1 MVCQESVLK
10 RDRTL
15 IHFMD
20 EWRIRMKRMWRW
32 WDRLME
38 SNWQV
43 KVRFLIQIGVLC
55 GVACAGTPSLLARQ
69 VVPANLS
76 SETVQ
81 RSQVAPVNHI
91 GKGHVDL
98 EFCRVK
104 IIQEVEVPAQ
114 ESGPLVALPV
124 SEGQAVQQGQ
134 DLAQLDDRLAR
145 LRLETAQ
152 TKLEAMTEKA
162 SNNIDVRAATN
173 ALQIAERERKRN
185 YQLFT
190 KGSMPRAEYDRS
202 ALQAKQAALQLEQA
216 ERDMQAAGKDA
227 QIETYNVKAASDSIL
242 RHQVKSPINGVVME
256 LHKRPG
262 EWVNAGDNV
271 MRVAQMDRLYV
282 QGLLDSSLFNPHE
295 IEGQKVTISVPVAR
309 GESLEFRGRIIF
321 VAMEKYNA
329 KSYVVKAEVE
339 NRQHQGRWL
348 LMANEDEA
356 LMRIHLGD
364 EFASRVSSTPDTNP
378 KQ

>member
-1 MVCQESVLK
+1 
-10 RDRTL
+10 
-15 IHFMD
+15 
-20 EWRIRMKRMWRW
+20 MKRMWRW

-38 SNWQV
+38 SNWEV
-43 KVRFLIQIGVLC
+43 KIRFLIQIGVLC

-76 SETVQ
+76 SETAQ

-124 SEGQAVQQGQ
+124 SEGQAVQQGE

>member
-1 MVCQESVLK
+1 MN
-10 RDRTL
+10 
-15 IHFMD
+15 
-20 EWRIRMKRMWRW
+20 RMRRW
-32 WDRLME
+32 WDRLMGSGWE
-38 SNWQV
+38 V
-43 KVRFLIQIGVLC
+43 KIRFLIQSSVLC
-55 GVACAGTPSLLARQ
+55 GLVWMGTPKLMALQ

-76 SETVQ
+76 AEASKPS
-81 RSQVAPVNHI
+81 RVAPVNHM

-114 ESGPLVALPV
+114 ESGPLITLPV
-124 SEGQAVQQGQ
+124 AEGQAVQQG
-134 DLAQLDDRLAR
+134 DSLAQLDDRLAR

-162 SNNIDVRAATN
+162 NNNIDVRAATN

-227 QIETYNVKAASDSIL
+227 QIETYNVKAASDSIM
-242 RHQVKSPINGVVME
+242 RHQVKSPIAGRVME
-256 LHKRPG
+256 LHKQPG

-309 GESLEFRGRIIF
+309 GESLEFQGRIVF

-339 NRQHQGRWL
+339 NRQHEGRWL
-348 LMANEDEA
+348 LMANEDAA
-356 LMRIHLGD
+356 LMRIHLSD
-364 EFASRVSSTPDTNP
+364 EFASRVSSTAETIP